1 MAGMRPEEAKDFYE
15 EDEDP
20 ARVFALFDAAERQG
34 KLERTEPPSA
44 RQELVPLHELL
55 AALAAELRRD
65 LRELQLRERL
75 ALLLERAARAMRS
88 HHKVG

>member
-1 MAGMRPEEAKDFYE
+1 MMAGMRPEEAKDFHE
-15 EDEDP
+15 EGEDP
-20 ARVFALFDAAERQG
+20 ARVFALFDAAEQQG
-34 KLERTEPPSA
+34 KLQRTEPPSA

-55 AALAAELRRD
+55 AALRRD

-75 ALLLERAARAMRS
+75 VLLLQRAARGMRS